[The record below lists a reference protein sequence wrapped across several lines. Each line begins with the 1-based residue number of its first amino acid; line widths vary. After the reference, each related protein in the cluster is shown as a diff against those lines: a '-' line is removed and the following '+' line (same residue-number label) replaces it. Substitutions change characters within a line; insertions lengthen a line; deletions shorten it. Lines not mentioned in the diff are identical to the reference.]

1 MLELMNGVDTE
12 VEDGDVIW
20 CLRASPDMG
29 HEIEILSVGSPL
41 MLQRRKWPALF
52 IPKLALPACIDSGCH
67 CLLSQ
72 NQALPFSDGLLM
84 FLVFHLSLV
93 QVGGLVALSCF
104 LNLFGP
110 KFSPLYGASLFAG
123 VAPMLAR
130 RVKSTF
136 VSGCLSPFALESG
149 CLSPSLRHV
158 CSVVLVC
165 TGGWWGSGLAP

>member
-1 MLELMNGVDTE
+1 MSTMLELMNGVDTE

-52 IPKLALPACIDSGCH
+52 IPKLALPACIESGCH

-93 QVGGLVALSCF
+93 QVGGLVAFSCF

-110 KFSPLYGASLFAG
+110 KFSPCM
-123 VAPMLAR
+123 VHH
-130 RVKSTF
+130 
-136 VSGCLSPFALESG
+136 CLPVWLQ
-149 CLSPSLRHV
+149 C
-158 CSVVLVC
+158 
-165 TGGWWGSGLAP
+165 